1 MIDDLLNQINN
12 YIKKNFITHDLKLKF
27 SQIKL
32 LNKIYNLVEV
42 IKCDYRTDYI
52 SLKITGN
59 PIIVKKIIYD
69 TKKSLKNDI
78 NGTPI

>member
-1 MIDDLLNQINN
+1 MD
-12 YIKKNFITHDLKLKF
+12 
-27 SQIKL
+27 
-32 LNKIYNLVEV
+32 NLVEV